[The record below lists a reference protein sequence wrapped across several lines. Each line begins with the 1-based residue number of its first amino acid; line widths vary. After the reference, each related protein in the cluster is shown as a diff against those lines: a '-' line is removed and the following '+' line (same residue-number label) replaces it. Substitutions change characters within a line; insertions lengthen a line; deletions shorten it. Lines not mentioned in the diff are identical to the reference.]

1 MALMEQRVEGAWVAK
16 QTAKG
21 TVVATAI
28 KRLRKAGGGMGVTRD
43 DGAEVY
49 SDGQRFG
56 DRVDYVNTLVG
67 EGNPVAMA
75 QTGVLGYLVYLMM
88 GAETVTG
95 AAAPFTHTVTPAGT
109 GFWFGAWKRVGET
122 VIQRQRF
129 NDCRMRSLRIEGSSA
144 NKVVKATPDFVSLDP
159 GEIVATDPVKADDA
173 TVPWK
178 HTEGEGRYLIDGT
191 IHRGL
196 ASWAI
201 VLNDAVTPGYGD
213 SVVPFDVGFG
223 MSEVQL
229 DGLSLLL
236 DPQGKD
242 WYDRQTYGSVNPAAG
257 VKPLRDLP
265 ALGSF
270 EVDLLRGTG
279 VTLEEFKA
287 TIPSARWAAPGPFEG
302 NPEGGVPEIPMA
314 ASARVPAGVTP
325 IITIVTKGADA
336 AYT

>member
-21 TVVATAI
+21 TTVATAI

-43 DGAEVY
+43 DGQEVY

-56 DRVDYVNTLVG
+56 DRVDFVNTLVG

-159 GEIVATDPVKADDA
+159 GEIVATDPAKADDA

-178 HTEGEGRYLIDGT
+178 HTEGEGRYLVRDARPHERGELDLVQRQGAGQRDGFT
-191 IHRGL
+191 AEG
-196 ASWAI
+196 
-201 VLNDAVTPGYGD
+201 
-213 SVVPFDVGFG
+213 
-223 MSEVQL
+223 
-229 DGLSLLL
+229 
-236 DPQGKD
+236 
-242 WYDRQTYGSVNPAAG
+242 
-257 VKPLRDLP
+257 RD
-265 ALGSF
+265 
-270 EVDLLRGTG
+270 
-279 VTLEEFKA
+279 
-287 TIPSARWAAPGPFEG
+287 
-302 NPEGGVPEIPMA
+302 EGGAEA
-314 ASARVPAGVTP
+314 TARSVAGHRRAHRFAVGEAHCRQ
-325 IITIVTKGADA
+325 IIQMDIRSCRVGRDHVVWDHF
-336 AYT
+336 